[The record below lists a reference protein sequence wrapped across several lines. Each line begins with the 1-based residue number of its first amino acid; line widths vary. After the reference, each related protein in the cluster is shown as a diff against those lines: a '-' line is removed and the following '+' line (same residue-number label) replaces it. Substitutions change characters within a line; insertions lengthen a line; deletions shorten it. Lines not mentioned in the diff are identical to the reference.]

1 MPRGLSVRPINVDD
15 PPPLPQAANTRAVPA
30 PFPCTHWL
38 AVIAAG
44 VSVRPV
50 KVDDPPPPPPAAQ
63 LRPVAVLVSTCPV
76 VPVVGTSSLLLG
88 SSVSRAMPLGILA
101 SATVPVD
108 KLEALFAPMSDR
120 T

>member
-1 MPRGLSVRPINVDD
+1 MPEGVSVSPENVVE
-15 PPPLPQAANTRAVPA
+15 PPPVLQAANTRAVPA

-63 LRPVAVLVSTCPV
+63 LRPVAVLVKYMPGRSRRRHKLIAAWQLR
-76 VPVVGTSSLLLG
+76 VPCNAARDSGV
-88 SSVSRAMPLGILA
+88 
-101 SATVPVD
+101 
-108 KLEALFAPMSDR
+108 SDR
-120 T
+120 PG